1 MSRDGLAGW
10 PVRPGSLVAVFRRRD
25 NDAPAVLDGDSASTE
40 EAEQEAAARPGYTAA
55 KGKPTPKRSE
65 AEKRRREPYVA
76 PGDRK
81 AAATQQRGQ
90 DRTSRAR
97 KMEAMRRGED
107 WALPRKD
114 KGPVRALAR
123 DVVDSR
129 RGIAEYYLYG
139 IVVLI
144 FLLFIPALKGT
155 IYVDLIILAVLVVIV
170 GEGWFVS
177 RRVIKLAKERYPG
190 ESTQGVAMYTALRG
204 TQLRKMRVPAPRV
217 ERGAKV

>member
-1 MSRDGLAGW
+1 
-10 PVRPGSLVAVFRRRD
+10 
-25 NDAPAVLDGDSASTE
+25 VLEGDSADLE
-40 EAEQEAAARPGYTAA
+40 ETEQEEAARPGFTPA

-81 AAATQQRGQ
+81 AAATAQRDK
-90 DRTSRAR
+90 DRVSRQR
-97 KMEAMRRGED
+97 KTEAMRRGED

-114 KGPVRALAR
+114 QGPVRALAR

-170 GEGWFVS
+170 GEGWYVS
-177 RRVIKLAKERYPG
+177 RRVIRLAKERYPG
-190 ESTQGVAMYTALRG
+190 QSTQGVAMYTALRG
-204 TQLRKMRVPAPRV
+204 TQLRRMRVPAPRV